1 MEGQGWGGGKGT
13 DGRRMSDGF
22 HFLFHA
28 RRKLFISLEA
38 FSPLYSNAGFFF
50 FSFSEDT
57 PGSFGLTKKVFLPNK
72 MSWLTVF
79 SLCLCQ
85 CVE

>member
-1 MEGQGWGGGKGT
+1 MGGQGWGGGKGT

-57 PGSFGLTKKVFLPNK
+57 PGSFGLTKSVYQIKCPGSRFFL
-72 MSWLTVF
+72 
-79 SLCLCQ
+79 
-85 CVE
+85 CVCVSV